1 MPMHLFDS
9 RIVMAF
15 LLCLCVVAFGTAGY
29 MAIEDYTLVEG
40 LYMSAITISTV
51 GFGEVKPLSTFGQ
64 GFTTL
69 LILLGFVSLAY
80 AGHALGQS
88 LLEKVWS
95 GQAERKR
102 MRKRIQALKGHYI
115 LCGFGRVGAAAA
127 SYFEDSLV
135 DFVVIEANEGSHA
148 QLNEKGYCFL
158 IGDATHEETLEE
170 AGIKQASGLLALLDD
185 DPDNL
190 FVVLSAR
197 EMNPTLHIISRVDE
211 NSSSHKIIRAGADNV
226 ISPFASTGQRIA
238 NDILAAT
245 GRIVGSPTLKI
256 DDRETSTRWI
266 VIREASNLIGFTIN
280 QASIQMSQP
289 ILGLRRNGV
298 DALMPDEQTVLQDR
312 DQLFVIDGEKT
323 HRPSADLPEN
333 HPLRLVL
340 VDDNPVIIKLYM
352 RLFQKAGF
360 APHSASNGQAGL
372 EMILKERPQAAVIDY
387 RLPLMSGIEV
397 CKNIRRH
404 LDHNEI
410 KLIIFTVDDRDET
423 RKMAIDAG
431 ADAVVVK
438 SPEASEVIQTV
449 SKIIRNGN

>member
-1 MPMHLFDS
+1 MPIHLFHS
-9 RIVMAF
+9 RIFMAF
-15 LLCLCVVAFGTAGY
+15 VMCLCVVAFGTTGY
-29 MAIEDYTLVEG
+29 MVIEDYTLVEG

-51 GFGEVKPLSTFGQ
+51 GYREVKPLTTFGQ
-64 GFTTL
+64 GFTTI
-69 LILLGFVSLAY
+69 LILFGFVSLAY

-102 MRKRIQALKGHYI
+102 MQKRIQALKGHYI

-148 QLNEKGYCFL
+148 LLNEKGYCFL
-158 IGDATHEETLEE
+158 IGDATHEDTLEE
-170 AGIKQASGLLALLDD
+170 AGIKRASGLLALLDD

-245 GRIVGSPTLKI
+245 GRIVGTPTI
-256 DDRETSTRWI
+256 HPESSSTSTCWI
-266 VIREASNLIGFTIN
+266 VIRDASKLIGTTIN
-280 QASIQMSQP
+280 EAGKQIGKP

-298 DALMPDEQTVLQDR
+298 DALVPNVETVLQDQ
-312 DQLFVIDGEKT
+312 DELLVIEGENT
-323 HRPSADLPEN
+323 SISHAVDTESRPT
-333 HPLRLVL
+333 RLVL

-360 APHSASNGQAGL
+360 IPHAASNGQTGL

-410 KLIIFTVDDRDET
+410 KLIIFTVDNRDKT
-423 RKMAIDAG
+423 KKMALDAG